1 MKNEDLTFYSKE
13 ELLQVLKSYDKD
25 TLIFLNVFPFFN
37 DDIYTFYTYL
47 CEVRSANALIS
58 MLHSETRYTFKIK

>member
-1 MKNEDLTFYSKE
+1 MKFYTKD
-13 ELLQVLKSYDKD
+13 ELFEVLKNLDNNVI
-25 TLIFLNVFPFFN
+25 LFIHVFPFFN

-58 MLHSETRYTFKIK
+58 LLHSETRYTYKIK